1 MWTVKYKTNNDYQP
15 WSTLNNYY
23 SSVSAITRATWASGE
38 YFIVIVTDP
47 DGSVIWSN

>member
-1 MWTVKYKTNNDYQP
+1 MWTVKYKLNNESQP
-15 WSTLNNYY
+15 WSTLDNYY
-23 SSVSAITRATWASGE
+23 SSVTAITRANWASGE